1 MLSKLR
7 KKAQEGF
14 TLIELMIVVAII
26 GILAAVAIPAFMK
39 YIKKSKTT
47 EAKEHLKKL
56 ADSAKAY
63 YMEGAGNFPET
74 APTSPA
80 LTEPCADGGKA
91 EPEASFWAHSTWK
104 ALDFA
109 MDDPHY
115 FVYEFASTDT
125 DFTAKAIGNL
135 DCDSEYS
142 TRRFTASRN
151 RLIASSGLRHASVST
166 PSRPPHNTKIRAPSS
181 CPRSIAR
188 IVFRTAYSRTR
199 RSLAVN
205 APSRNTGS

>member
-1 MLSKLR
+1 MLSRLR

-47 EAKEHLKKL
+47 EAKEHLKKM
-56 ADSAKAY
+56 ADSAKTY

-74 APTSPA
+74 QATTPD
-80 LTEPCADGGKA
+80 LTVPCDDGGKA
-91 EPEASFWAHSTWK
+91 NPVASWWATTTWK

-115 FVYEFASTDT
+115 FAYEFESADAS
-125 DFTAKAIGNL
+125 FTARAYGDL
-135 DCDSEYS
+135 DCDETYS
-142 TRRFTASRN
+142 TFSLVGTAQNERSEGVS
-151 RLIASSGLRHASVST
+151 LDKLSVT
-166 PSRPPHNTKIRAPSS
+166 NETE
-181 CPRSIAR
+181 
-188 IVFRTAYSRTR
+188 
-199 RSLAVN
+199 
-205 APSRNTGS
+205 

>member
-7 KKAQEGF
+7 RKAQEGF

-56 ADSAKAY
+56 ADSAKTY
-63 YMEGAGNFPET
+63 YMEGSGDFPSAAGP
-74 APTSPA
+74 SPA
-80 LTEPCADGGKA
+80 KTEPCADGGKA
-91 EPEASFWAHSTWK
+91 EPEATFWSASGWK

-115 FVYEFASTDT
+115 FSYEFASTDT
-125 DFTAKAIGNL
+125 SFTASAYGDL
-135 DCDSEYS
+135 DCDTEYS
-142 TRRFTASRN
+142 TFS
-151 RLIASSGLRHASVST
+151 LVGVVDDLKSEGVSVGKLSVT
-166 PSRPPHNTKIRAPSS
+166 NETE
-181 CPRSIAR
+181 
-188 IVFRTAYSRTR
+188 
-199 RSLAVN
+199 
-205 APSRNTGS
+205 